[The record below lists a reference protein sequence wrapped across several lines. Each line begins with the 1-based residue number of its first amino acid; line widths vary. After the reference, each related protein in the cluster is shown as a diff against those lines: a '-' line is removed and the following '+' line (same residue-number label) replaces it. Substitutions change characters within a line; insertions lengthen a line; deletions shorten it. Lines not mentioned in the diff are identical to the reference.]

1 MKMSKT
7 NDEAE
12 VIDVLVV
19 ANDDNHEDGT
29 GNAWMVLAMPMKKL
43 HWFLPGHVPT

>member
-29 GNAWMVLAMPMKKL
+29 GNANEETPLVLTRRRANMNCRY
-43 HWFLPGHVPT
+43 